1 VKHSL
6 NDSILNYL
14 SDLVTPK
21 EVNKGKLYK
30 LLEQGNVEGMRELFY
45 AFFASI
51 PYHWYTNND
60 IANYEGYYCSVFYT
74 YFTAI
79 GVEVK
84 VEDATNHGRI
94 DMVAI
99 LNGRCYVIEFKVKE
113 LSSGN
118 KAIEQLKERKY
129 HEKYVGYKSTHLG
142 SGEVREIY
150 IIGVELNK
158 TDRNITD
165 FEWERVL

>member
-1 VKHSL
+1 M
-6 NDSILNYL
+6 I
-14 SDLVTPK
+14 
-21 EVNKGKLYK
+21 
-30 LLEQGNVEGMRELFY
+30 
-45 AFFASI
+45 
-51 PYHWYTNND
+51 
-60 IANYEGYYCSVFYT
+60 

-84 VEDATNHGRI
+84 VEDDTNHGRI

-129 HEKYVGYKSTHLG
+129 HEKYVGYKSNYLG
-142 SGEVREIY
+142 SGDVREIY
-150 IIGVELNK
+150 IIGVEFNK
-158 TDRNITD
+158 TDRNITE